1 MDFHPPQGA
10 HTSYLRTLSK
20 IKGLRG
26 FLHLAPRD
34 ISSEGAAYYTSNFLT
49 VNTPKKLFSRR
60 SGRDRN
66 SFDGAG
72 EAASSKGRA
81 S

>member
-26 FLHLAPRD
+26 LLHLAPKD

-49 VNTPKKLFSRR
+49 VNTSKKLFFEAPR
-60 SGRDRN
+60 SGPEV
-66 SFDGAG
+66 FDGAG
-72 EAASSKGRA
+72 EAVSSKGRA